1 LLRYSFSFNTK
12 TLSGI
17 FLLYDCEIPVHI
29 SEIFRSIQ
37 GEGLLAGTPAVFVRT
52 TGCNLRCGFCDT
64 AYASWNPTGQH
75 YEVSDVLDRILRLIS
90 PLSDQGSSR
99 LEKITHVV
107 ITGGEPMLQPE
118 MVPLTRALAEQGLHI
133 TIETAAT
140 LHHPVSCNLMS
151 LSPKLSNSTPQSLQ
165 ERGSSSLH
173 PFVNGDSLATS
184 KINPVTTSQQ
194 PYINEHWIEKH
205 EHLRINPGV
214 IRKLTT
220 QYTYQIKFVIDQIE
234 DVTEVDHF
242 VNGFPEIDRSR
253 VLLMPQATSIEELE
267 SKSSWI
273 QDCCHSHG
281 FQFSSRLHIT
291 QFGNVPGT

>member
-1 LLRYSFSFNTK
+1 
-12 TLSGI
+12 
-17 FLLYDCEIPVHI
+17 VHI

-37 GEGLLAGTPAVFVRT
+37 GEGLLTGTPAVFVRT

-75 YEVSDVLDRILRLIS
+75 YDVSDVLDRIFTLTS
-90 PLSDQGSSR
+90 PLADHDSSR
-99 LEKITHVV
+99 LEEITHIV

-118 MVPLTRALAEQGLHI
+118 MVPLTQALAEQGLHI

-140 LHHPVSCNLMS
+140 IHHPVSCSLMS

-165 ERGSSSLH
+165 EQGSPSLH
-173 PFVNGDSLATS
+173 QFVNGDSQ
-184 KINPVTTSQQ
+184 TTSESHPAITPQQ
-194 PYINEHWIEKH
+194 PYINERWIEKH

-220 QYTYQIKFVIDQIE
+220 QYTHQIKFVIDQIE

-242 VNGFPEIDRSR
+242 MEEFPAIDRSR
-253 VLLMPQATSIEELE
+253 VLLMPQATSVAELE

-273 QDCCHSHG
+273 RNCCHRRG